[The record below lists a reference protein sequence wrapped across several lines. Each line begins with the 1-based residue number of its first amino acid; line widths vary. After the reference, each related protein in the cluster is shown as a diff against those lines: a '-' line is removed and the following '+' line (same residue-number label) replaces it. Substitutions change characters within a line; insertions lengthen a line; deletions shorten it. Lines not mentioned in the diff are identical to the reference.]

1 MNGLVDSVAPNEGC
15 EVLGGELSDEEWDKN
30 DNKNFAVTSIL
41 IKWGGHCKVSKG
53 VKKFQKCYVTP

>member
-41 IKWGGHCKVSKG
+41 IKWGGSL
-53 VKKFQKCYVTP
+53 